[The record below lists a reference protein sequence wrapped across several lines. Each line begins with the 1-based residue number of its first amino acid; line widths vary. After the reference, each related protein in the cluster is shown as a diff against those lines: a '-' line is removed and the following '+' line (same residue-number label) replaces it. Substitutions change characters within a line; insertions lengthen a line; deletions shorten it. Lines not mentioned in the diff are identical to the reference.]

1 MTKNYKKAIL
11 AKPAIRDLAK
21 DFSWEIVGSEM
32 LSFMS
37 GAEARKFFE
46 YFIAKEYAK
55 ENSFFDKI

>member
-1 MTKNYKKAIL
+1 MKMTKNYKKAVL

-32 LSFMS
+32 LSFMG

-55 ENSFFDKI
+55 ESISS